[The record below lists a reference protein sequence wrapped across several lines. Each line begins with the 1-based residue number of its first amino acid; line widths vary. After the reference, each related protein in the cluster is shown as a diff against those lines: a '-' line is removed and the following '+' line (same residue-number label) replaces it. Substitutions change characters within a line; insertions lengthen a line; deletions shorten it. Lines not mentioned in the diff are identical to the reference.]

1 MTVHSTGALGRD
13 AGSDAS
19 PGTIGAGSLHAS
31 GAVRFVGL
39 CLLVA
44 AASVFASGPIQA
56 LVPVALAFLP
66 AVIAM
71 ALAWREGH
79 GALRRLLHSLTIR
92 PRDRRW
98 YLVLLLPVVW
108 ALAVVGIAIVLGQP
122 GTGLFDNLTPT
133 ALIVP
138 LVVFLPAVA
147 EELAWRGFAVPR
159 VMVVMS
165 PLRAALVLGLPWALI
180 HVVLQLPG
188 GMNEGTAI
196 LPGIVVLFSYSI
208 ILTWVYI
215 GTGGSVLMAALV
227 HTGLNGVVPLMSGL
241 DPDVAWELR
250 AVVAALIAAAI
261 VGLGGFRRFGDPD
274 QVPSDARRSTTL

>member
-1 MTVHSTGALGRD
+1 MTFPSTGAVERD

-19 PGTIGAGSLHAS
+19 PDTTGTGSLRAS
-31 GAVRFVGL
+31 GAVWFVGL
-39 CLLVA
+39 CLSVA
-44 AASVFASGPIQA
+44 AASAFASGTMQA
-56 LVPVALAFLP
+56 LVPFALAFLP
-66 AVIAM
+66 AVIAI

-92 PRDRRW
+92 PHDRRW
-98 YLVLLLPVVW
+98 YLTLLLPVVW
-108 ALAVVGIAIVLGQP
+108 ALAVIGIAIVFGQP
-122 GTGLFDNLTPT
+122 ATGLFDSLTPT

-165 PLRAALVLGLPWALI
+165 PLRAALVLGIPWALI

-188 GMNEGTAI
+188 GMNESTAV
-196 LPGIVVLFSYSI
+196 LPGFVALMSYSV
-208 ILTWVYI
+208 ILTWVYL
-215 GTGGSVLMAALV
+215 GTGGSVLMTALV

-241 DPDVAWELR
+241 DPDLAWDVR
-250 AVVAALIAAAI
+250 AIVAALIAVAI
-261 VGLGGFRRFGDPD
+261 VGLGGFRRSTDTD
-274 QVPSDARRSTTL
+274 RVPSEARRSSIA